1 MEIKNG
7 DIIRFHSDD
16 TRDWVA
22 IYLSYQL
29 RYEQKRKVQ

>member
-16 TRDWVA
+16 TRDWGS
-22 IYLSYQL
+22 YLSYQL